1 MMHLLLLV
9 SHSGTSPAYA
19 VLILSAVD
27 ASPEITKLDL
37 QASMGSICNSARRR
51 KRTTATGRSA
61 QTYAA

>member
-19 VLILSAVD
+19 VLVLSAVD

-37 QASMGSICNSARRR
+37 QASMGGDLQHR
-51 KRTTATGRSA
+51 KTQKTADA
-61 QTYAA
+61 VHQTYAA